1 MTWESRPEG
10 SWVDPTLH
18 GEVPRLWF
26 MSSKFLHEVCLFILL
41 EKVSS

>member
-10 SWVDPTLH
+10 SYIDHALH
-18 GEVPRLWF
+18 GKVPRLGF